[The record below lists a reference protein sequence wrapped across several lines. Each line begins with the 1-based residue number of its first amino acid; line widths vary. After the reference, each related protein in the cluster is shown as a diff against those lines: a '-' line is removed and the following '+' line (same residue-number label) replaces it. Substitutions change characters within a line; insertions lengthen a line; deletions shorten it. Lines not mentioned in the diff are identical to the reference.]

1 MFTSLYILSSYALLN
16 RMKRKSYYLTRLF
29 IWHLGRVNIT
39 DISSIKV
46 VISGVDRETMKI
58 HILYLFMK
66 KAAKTAHLW
75 RNLFY
80 V

>member
-1 MFTSLYILSSYALLN
+1 MFMSLYTLSSHALLH

-39 DISSIKV
+39 EISSIKV
-46 VISGVDRETMKI
+46 VISGVNRENMKI

-75 RNLFY
+75 RSLFY
-80 V
+80 A